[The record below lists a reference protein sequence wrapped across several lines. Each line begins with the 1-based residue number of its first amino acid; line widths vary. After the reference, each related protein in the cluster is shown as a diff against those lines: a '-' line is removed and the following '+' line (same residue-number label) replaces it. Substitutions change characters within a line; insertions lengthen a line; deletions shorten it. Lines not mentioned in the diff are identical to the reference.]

1 MYDIT
6 KRSSFENLQK
16 WLEEMKENAY
26 SKMSIILVG
35 NKVDLESERQV
46 STEEGEA
53 FAKKHDLLFFE
64 TSAKTASNVEKA
76 FLTVTEQIYGQLESG
91 EYDIHKESIGIKP
104 GNSLPSYISKNLNSK
119 GGPAK
124 KDGCCN

>member
-35 NKVDLESERQV
+35 NKNDLESERQV
-46 STEEGEA
+46 SKEEGEA
-53 FAKKHDLLFFE
+53 FAKKHGLLFFE

-76 FLTVTEQIYGQLESG
+76 FLTVTEQIYG
-91 EYDIHKESIGIKP
+91 
-104 GNSLPSYISKNLNSK
+104 
-119 GGPAK
+119 
-124 KDGCCN
+124 